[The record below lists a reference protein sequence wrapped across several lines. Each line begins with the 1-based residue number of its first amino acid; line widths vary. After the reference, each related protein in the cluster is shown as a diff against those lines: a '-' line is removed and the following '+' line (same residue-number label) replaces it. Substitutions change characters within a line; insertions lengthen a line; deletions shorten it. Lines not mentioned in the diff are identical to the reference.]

1 MTNQRAGSLTSYSLP
16 SAFNLRRC
24 HQHKAVTW
32 PILHIRLHFHS
43 NVLPTC
49 VRVQIHMWKTLGL
62 IMKVHFF
69 LWPLSGEIVRELCQ
83 LFSFTIAYLSAA
95 RDICH
100 LLSYFFLSI
109 YTHTRLVALQIIF
122 SCKMRKLI
130 LLCVFNFLFAC
141 KQFHLSVKHINK
153 VIQNVGCKV
162 FGCKTWQNVRSCNL
176 IDPWTLLSFEFDH
189 DVCSV

>member
-1 MTNQRAGSLTSYSLP
+1 MTYTTHSLAFSLECAAYMCSCADTHVENPWADYESPLFLVTFERRDSERAMSVVFFHYCISLSCT
-16 SAFNLRRC
+16 R
-24 HQHKAVTW
+24 
-32 PILHIRLHFHS
+32 
-43 NVLPTC
+43 
-49 VRVQIHMWKTLGL
+49 
-62 IMKVHFF
+62 
-69 LWPLSGEIVRELCQ
+69 
-83 LFSFTIAYLSAA
+83 YLSS
-95 RDICH
+95 IVI
-100 LLSYFFLSI
+100 FFLSI

-141 KQFHLSVKHINK
+141 KQFHLSVKHIDK

-189 DVCSV
+189 NVCSV